1 MTEKREIL
9 RDALV
14 VAVLSMLMGAI
25 LHWAWRNVYSQAT
38 RIEDIL
44 LQQVP
49 GVSEGGIQILAM
61 FGLGLYFTW
70 LVLYTHD
77 IRKRIQGLLFI
88 AGSVAALAI
97 LYVLG
102 TFWPYVDATPLNLV
116 ALGVGVVAALASE
129 FFGTPL
135 HDGEP
140 ALFEIDIEESSLGH
154 VVTQESDI
162 AEFPVATYGIF
173 LLLAALA
180 VGAIAALWIANV
192 SVLVVGVAAV
202 VSLLFVWRL
211 RALLGYEVTGIDIE
225 ILGPQGSGKSLFFY
239 GLNLTIDDGATPYR
253 SIRTDDSWMS
263 TIQESKHRQGT
274 DEDPWGFASTVVDTE
289 FALSFRREGL
299 SWEFVDVTLTDFPG
313 GWLEDIFNA
322 GRSDTGG
329 DANTNRAISDGG
341 TTSGESDGDGYE
353 FMPGSGQPTEIEDI
367 DGVTADMADSLR
379 EAGYETPDDIA
390 GSEIDDLIEVEGIG
404 IATAAD
410 MLQDVGEPGD
420 GVAADAETGAEET
433 DTDSGDTSVPRGPS
447 NVTALEDSL
456 IGSDKILAV
465 IDTKAAIDA
474 GLLPIE
480 EDEVRGADP
489 DDRNQDMPKVD
500 IMWKICSIA
509 DPEEIV
515 LVATKTDYLIP
526 KYMEE
531 MSETAEPHDELGDF
545 DEFREWVNA
554 QFDRQPF
561 ASFRG
566 ANVCETIYPVY
577 YRSEEDENGNVVP
590 AMDDGEMQPEG
601 FEAIIEE
608 RLLG

>member
-25 LHWAWRNVYSQAT
+25 VHWAWRNVYSQAT
-38 RIEDIL
+38 RIEEIL
-44 LQQVP
+44 LAQIP

-61 FGLGLYFTW
+61 FGIGLYFTW

-88 AGSVAALAI
+88 VGSLFALAI

-102 TFWPYVDATPLNLV
+102 TFWPYVDATAFNLL
-116 ALGVGVVAALASE
+116 ALGAGVVAGLGSE
-129 FFGTPL
+129 FFETPL
-135 HDGEP
+135 HDGDP
-140 ALFEIDIEESSLGH
+140 ALFEIDLGESSIGH

-162 AEFPVATYGIF
+162 AEFPVASYGIF
-173 LLLAALA
+173 LLLATLA
-180 VGAIAALWIANV
+180 VGAIVALWLAEA
-192 SVLVVGVAAV
+192 SPLVIGVAAV
-202 VSLLFVWRL
+202 VSLLFIWRL
-211 RALLGYEVTGIDIE
+211 RALLGHEVTGIDIE

-239 GLNLTIDDGATPYR
+239 GLDLTIDDDDTPYR
-253 SIRTDDSWMS
+253 SVRTDDAWMS
-263 TIQESKHRQGT
+263 TIKESKQRQGME
-274 DEDPWGFASTVVDTE
+274 EDPWGFASTVVDTE
-289 FALSFRREGL
+289 FALSFRREGI

-322 GRSDTGG
+322 GRSDSNA
-329 DANTNRAISDGG
+329 DADASRAISDGG
-341 TTSGESDGDGYE
+341 TTSGESEGDGYE
-353 FMPGSGQPTEIEDI
+353 FMPGSGQPTELEDI
-367 DGVTADMADSLR
+367 DGVTVDMADALR

-420 GVAADAETGAEET
+420 WPAEDADTATEDADAA
-433 DTDSGDTSVPRGPS
+433 SGDATVPRGPS
-447 NVTALEDSL
+447 NVSSLEDSL
-456 IGSDKILAV
+456 LGADKILAV

-474 GLLPIE
+474 GLLPADE
-480 EDEVRGADP
+480 TEVRGADP
-489 DDRNQDMPKVD
+489 DDRNQATPKVD
-500 IMWKICSIA
+500 VMWKICSIA
-509 DPEEIV
+509 DPDEIV

-526 KYMEE
+526 KYMQE
-531 MSETAEPHDELGDF
+531 MGKTAEPHDELGDF
-545 DEFREWVNA
+545 EEFREWVNA

-566 ANVCETIYPVY
+566 GNVCETIYPVY
-577 YRSEEDENGNVVP
+577 YRSEEDENGKVVP
-590 AMDDGEMQPEG
+590 ALDDREMQPEG